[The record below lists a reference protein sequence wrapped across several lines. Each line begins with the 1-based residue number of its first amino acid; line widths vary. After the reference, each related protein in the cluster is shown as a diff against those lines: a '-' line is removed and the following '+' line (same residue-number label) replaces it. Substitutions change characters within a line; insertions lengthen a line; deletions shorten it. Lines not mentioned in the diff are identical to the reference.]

1 MKTSY
6 SLIYDLGVIMAEK
19 EKLKVELCMGSSC
32 FARGN
37 SSNLIGLEEYI
48 EHNGLAD
55 RIDLEGHLCLGKC
68 STGPHLTIGD
78 KEYSGIT
85 DPDAVADLIREAL
98 EREDAESDI
107 H

>member
-1 MKTSY
+1 
-6 SLIYDLGVIMAEK
+6 MAEK

-37 SSNLIGLEEYI
+37 SGNLIGLEEYI

-55 RIDLEGHLCLGKC
+55 RIELEGHLCLGRC
-68 STGPHLTIGD
+68 NTGPHMKIGD
-78 KEYSGIT
+78 KEYSGIS
-85 DPDAVADLIREAL
+85 DPDAVADIIRKTL
-98 EREDAESDI
+98 EEMDAESDI